1 MKDGKPVVPGL
12 KELTEWLDA
21 VGDTIVDFGRRIKY
35 LPSVEIERIRKHL
48 QVASISE
55 VASVSSMLSRYHQFI
70 QTAVLEDYLRENNLK
85 VVDKAQF
92 DLSEGGQKGAF
103 EYVDLEVD
111 VDKVIKA
118 VGYGHLFLVHEP
130 STRRFVL
137 QVDEWGYERYKIR
150 VFAKD
155 ELQSEALKIITEL
168 DKYAKSHNVLKGK
181 KITPYFRHIKT
192 GKNTWDS
199 VILPEKIKRELRK
212 NIDLLLQNVELYK
225 KNGMTFKR
233 GIILKGLPGTGK
245 TLIGKVLC
253 NVSDGTTFIWVTP
266 GDLDEARRIKLICE
280 LAREL
285 SPSILFLEDI
295 DLYGAHRERE
305 NRGVL
310 GELMNQLDGL
320 VENEFVIVVAT
331 TNKPEEIEDALRNR
345 PGRFDRVVDIPLPD
359 LACRETM
366 FEVFLSKINV
376 ATKNLTKLIKVLAEK
391 TDGYTGAHVKE
402 LVNSAIISAIDEG
415 SIDGDGKVIIK
426 VKHFE
431 DNIEIVRHKKI
442 EAVGFASST
451 KTQSKYDMVHD
462 FTDCEDDD
470 DD

>member
-1 MKDGKPVVPGL
+1 MKDRKPDVPGL
-12 KELTEWLDA
+12 KQLTEWIDVLGGA
-21 VGDTIVDFGRRIKY
+21 IVDVGRQIKY
-35 LPSVEIERIRKHL
+35 LPSIEIAKIRKHL
-48 QVASISE
+48 QVRSISQ
-55 VASVSSMLSRYHQFI
+55 VASVSSTLSKYSQFI

-85 VVDKAQF
+85 VVDKVQF
-92 DLSEGGQKGAF
+92 DLGEGNEKGAF

-130 STRRFVL
+130 SSRRFVL
-137 QVDEWGYERYKIR
+137 QLDEWGYERYKIR

-155 ELQSEALKIITEL
+155 ELQSEALKILTDL
-168 DKYAKSHNVLKGK
+168 DKYAKTHNILKGK

-192 GKNTWDS
+192 GKINTWDS
-199 VILPEKIKRELRK
+199 VILPEKTKIELRK
-212 NIDLLLQNVELYK
+212 NIDLLLKNVELYK

-233 GIILKGLPGTGK
+233 GLILKGPPGTGK

-253 NVSDGTTFIWVTP
+253 NVIENTTFIWVTP
-266 GDLDEARRIKLICE
+266 GDLDEARRIKIICE

-295 DLYGAHRERE
+295 DLYGSHRERE

-320 VENEFVIVVAT
+320 VENEFVVVVAT
-331 TNKPEEIEDALRNR
+331 TNKAEEIEEALRNR
-345 PGRFDRVVDIPLPD
+345 PGRFDRVIDIPLPD
-359 LACRETM
+359 FSCRRRM
-366 FEVFLSKINV
+366 FEQFLSGVKV
-376 ATKNLTKLIKVLAEK
+376 ATKDLKKLAAVLAEK
-391 TDGYTGAHVKE
+391 TDGYTGAHAKE

-415 SIDGDGKVIIK
+415 SIDKDSKVILR

-431 DNIEIVRHKKI
+431 DNLDDVRNKKI
-442 EAVGFASST
+442 QAVGFASNL
-451 KTQSKYDMVHD
+451 KPQSNNPSLHD
-462 FTDCEDDD
+462 LDIEDDE
-470 DD
+470 